1 MSASRRGRDW
11 AKRARMIGFWFAAG
25 LLAAAAAVLILQ
37 RAKAAAVATP
47 QDPTLAVYR
56 RQLAEIDDL
65 AARGVLA
72 EPERKSAYAEAGR
85 RLLAAA
91 DKGGRVWTAGPPRR
105 AALLATVA
113 LAPLLALGLYLV
125 VGAPGFADQPMAA
138 RVQAWR
144 SANPESLHPAEMA
157 AVLRGM
163 AAERPKD
170 PEALQFLA
178 MAEAASGDPASAA
191 RALRRAI
198 ELAPDRAVLWESLGE
213 ALVMQAAGEV
223 VPAAETAF
231 KEALRR
237 DPDSVTARVFLAKR
251 QVDAGDRELGIAQWR
266 AILAG
271 LPADDGRRG
280 ALERIIAEAEG
291 GAAPAAGDE
300 QAMIRGMVEG
310 LAARLEQSPDDPEGW
325 VRLVRSYA
333 VLGDVAA
340 RDRTLAQARARY
352 EGRADILNA
361 LDEAAA
367 AEPMK

>member
-1 MSASRRGRDW
+1 
-11 AKRARMIGFWFAAG
+11 MIGFWFAAG
-25 LLAAAAAVLILQ
+25 LLAAAAAVLILH
-37 RAKAAAVATP
+37 RAKAAAIAPP

-91 DKGGRVWTAGPPRR
+91 DKGARIWTAGPPQRGLLLV
-105 AALLATVA
+105 AAA
-113 LAPLLALGLYLV
+113 LAPVLALGLYLA
-125 VGAPGFADQPMAA
+125 VGAPGFADQPIAA
-138 RVQAWR
+138 RVEAWR
-144 SANPESLHPAEMA
+144 RANPESLQPAEMA

-163 AAERPKD
+163 VAERPKD
-170 PEALQFLA
+170 PQALQYLA

-213 ALVMQAAGEV
+213 ALVMQSGGEV
-223 VPAAETAF
+223 GAAAENAF

-237 DPDSVTARVFLAKR
+237 DPKSVTARVFLGKR
-251 QVDAGDRELGIAQWR
+251 QVDAGDKALGLAQWR
-266 AILAG
+266 AVQAE
-271 LPADDGRRG
+271 LPAADPRRE
-280 ALERIIAEAEG
+280 ALARIIADAET
-291 GAAPAAGDE
+291 APVATD
-300 QAMIRGMVEG
+300 QQTMIRGMVEG
-310 LAARLEQSPDDPEGW
+310 LAARLEESPDDPEGW

-333 VLGDVAA
+333 VLGDTAA
-340 RDRTLAQARARY
+340 RDRALASARARY
-352 EGRADILNA
+352 RGRADILNA

-367 AEPMK
+367 AEPMP

>member
-1 MSASRRGRDW
+1 MSSSRAGRLS

-25 LLAAAAAVLILQ
+25 LLAAAAAVLILH

-47 QDPTLAVYR
+47 QDPTVAVYR

-91 DKGGRVWTAGPPRR
+91 DKGARTWTAAPPRQGVLLAA
-105 AALLATVA
+105 AALG
-113 LAPLLALGLYLV
+113 PLLALALYLV
-125 VGAPGFADQPMAA
+125 VGAPGFPDQPIAA
-138 RVQAWR
+138 RIAAWR
-144 SANPESLHPAEMA
+144 AAGPETLQPDQMA

-163 AAERPKD
+163 VAERPKD
-170 PEALQFLA
+170 PQALQYLA

-198 ELAPDRAVLWESLGE
+198 ELEPGRAVLWESLGE
-213 ALVMQAAGEV
+213 ALVMQAGGEV
-223 VPAAETAF
+223 STAAESAF

-237 DPDSVTARVFLAKR
+237 DPKAVTARVFLAKR
-251 QVDAGDRELGIAQWR
+251 QVDSGDKALGLAQWR
-266 AILAG
+266 AVLAE
-271 LPADDGRRG
+271 LPAADPRRE
-280 ALERIIAEAEG
+280 ALARIIAEAEG
-291 GAAPAAGDE
+291 APAASDQ
-300 QAMIRGMVEG
+300 QAMIRGMVES
-310 LAARLEQSPDDPEGW
+310 LAARLEQSPDDPQGW

-333 VLGDVAA
+333 VLGDAVA
-340 RDRTLAQARARY
+340 RDRSLASAKARY
-352 EGRADILNA
+352 RDRPEILKA

-367 AEPMK
+367 AEPMQ